1 MTAQS
6 DIQPTTPPVKEDL
19 IDGDLFAKGM
29 AALRIFFGVILLMNG
44 LAKVDSSLGRIDVG
58 WYHGN
63 LITQNGARG
72 ILNFEVNDRQVRK
85 GAPKGTKVP
94 GVSWVTNKVILEHWD
109 IFKWLITF
117 TELTVGAL
125 LILGL
130 TTRLAALIDLLFQ
143 LFLAA
148 VYFSS
153 NRWMFEQPHEY
164 VPLIILAL
172 VPAGRMWGLDR
183 IIIRHKPS
191 LMRWPF

>member
-1 MTAQS
+1 MTPPS
-6 DIQPTTPPVKEDL
+6 DIQPTTPPVKESL

-29 AALRIFFGVILLMNG
+29 AALRIFFGVILLLNG
-44 LAKVDSSLGRIDVG
+44 LAKVDSSLGRVDIG
-58 WYHGN
+58 WYHAN

-72 ILNFEVNDRQVRK
+72 ILNFEVNDRQIRK
-85 GAPKGTKVP
+85 GAPKGTQVP

-109 IFKWLITF
+109 IFRWFVTL
-117 TELTVGAL
+117 TELIVGAL
-125 LILGL
+125 LIIGL
-130 TTRLAALIDLLFQ
+130 TTRLAAMIDLFYQ
-143 LFLAA
+143 LSLAA

-183 IIIRHKPS
+183 AIIRRKPS